1 LNKQKKYLPSFVKRL
16 GRITA
21 AQKANLNDLD
31 LYKIKIKDLKNKN
44 VVLDIGFGNGE
55 YTAAY
60 ANAFQEKHLIA
71 TEVYLSG
78 IGSLIGLINKYK
90 ISNISIFDED
100 VRLLM
105 DQMPKEF
112 LDSVNILFP
121 DPWQK
126 AKHHKRRLIGEDFLY
141 QLYPL
146 LKPNAIIFVRTDW
159 EDYAEQI
166 SELAEVMSSHFR
178 LERTQNIEFEFETRF
193 HQRAIKEGRKINS
206 FYLQNYENK
215 ETASF
220 KNLKPFSVVPSI
232 LF

>member
-1 LNKQKKYLPSFVKRL
+1 
-16 GRITA
+16 
-21 AQKANLNDLD
+21 
-31 LYKIKIKDLKNKN
+31 
-44 VVLDIGFGNGE
+44 
-55 YTAAY
+55 
-60 ANAFQEKHLIA
+60 
-71 TEVYLSG
+71 
-78 IGSLIGLINKYK
+78 
-90 ISNISIFDED
+90 
-100 VRLLM
+100 M

-141 QLYPL
+141 QLHPL
-146 LKPNAIIFVRTDW
+146 LKPNAKIFVRTDW

-206 FYLQNYENK
+206 F
-215 ETASF
+215 
-220 KNLKPFSVVPSI
+220 
-232 LF
+232 LFTKL

>member
-1 LNKQKKYLPSFVKRL
+1 M

-21 AQKANLNDLD
+21 SQKANLNDLD
-31 LYKIKIKDLKNKN
+31 LYKTKIKDLENKN

-90 ISNISIFDED
+90 ISNVSIFDDD

-141 QLYPL
+141 QLHPL
-146 LKPNAIIFVRTDW
+146 LKPNAKIFVRTDW
-159 EDYAEQI
+159 QDYAEQI

-193 HQRAIKEGRKINS
+193 HQRAIKEGREINS
-206 FYLQNYENK
+206 F
-215 ETASF
+215 
-220 KNLKPFSVVPSI
+220 
-232 LF
+232 LFTKL

>member
-1 LNKQKKYLPSFVKRL
+1 MKRL

-21 AQKANLNDLD
+21 AQKSNLNDLH
-31 LYKIKIKDLKNKN
+31 LYKTKIKDLKNKN

-60 ANAFQEKHLIA
+60 ANSFQEKHLIA

-126 AKHHKRRLIGEDFLY
+126 AKHHKRRLVGEDFLY
-141 QLYPL
+141 QLHPL
-146 LKPNAIIFVRTDW
+146 LKPNAKIFVRTDW

-178 LERTQNIEFEFETRF
+178 LEKTQNIEFEFETRF
-193 HQRAIKEGRKINS
+193 HQRAIKENREISS
-206 FYLQNYENK
+206 F
-215 ETASF
+215 
-220 KNLKPFSVVPSI
+220 
-232 LF
+232 LFTKL

>member
-1 LNKQKKYLPSFVKRL
+1 MKRL

-31 LYKIKIKDLKNKN
+31 LYKTKIKDLKNKN

-126 AKHHKRRLIGEDFLY
+126 AKHHKRRLIGEDFLN
-141 QLYPL
+141 QLHPL
-146 LKPNAIIFVRTDW
+146 LKPNARIFVRTDW

-166 SELAEVMSSHFR
+166 SELAEVMSSHYR

-193 HQRAIKEGRKINS
+193 HQRAIKEGREISS
-206 FYLQNYENK
+206 F
-215 ETASF
+215 
-220 KNLKPFSVVPSI
+220 
-232 LF
+232 LFTKL

>member
-1 LNKQKKYLPSFVKRL
+1 M

-21 AQKANLNDLD
+21 SQKANLNDLD
-31 LYKIKIKDLKNKN
+31 LYKTKIKDLKNKN

-78 IGSLIGLINKYK
+78 IGSLIGLINRYK

-126 AKHHKRRLIGEDFLY
+126 AKHHKRRLLDEDFLY
-141 QLYPL
+141 QLHPL
-146 LKPNAIIFVRTDW
+146 LKPNAKIFVRTDW

-206 FYLQNYENK
+206 F
-215 ETASF
+215 
-220 KNLKPFSVVPSI
+220 
-232 LF
+232 LFTKL

>member
-1 LNKQKKYLPSFVKRL
+1 M

-21 AQKANLNDLD
+21 PQKANLNDLD
-31 LYKIKIKDLKNKN
+31 IYKTKIKDLKNKN

-105 DQMPKEF
+105 DQMPKKF

-126 AKHHKRRLIGEDFLY
+126 TKHHKRRLIAEDFLY
-141 QLYPL
+141 QLHPL
-146 LKPNAIIFVRTDW
+146 LKPNAKIFVRTDW

-166 SELAEVMSSHFR
+166 GKLAEVMSSHFR
-178 LERTQNIEFEFETRF
+178 LERTQNIEFEYETRF
-193 HQRAIKEGRKINS
+193 HQRAIKEGREIDS
-206 FYLQNYENK
+206 F
-215 ETASF
+215 
-220 KNLKPFSVVPSI
+220 
-232 LF
+232 LFTKL

>member
-1 LNKQKKYLPSFVKRL
+1 M

-21 AQKANLNDLD
+21 SQKANLNDLD
-31 LYKIKIKDLKNKN
+31 LYKTNIKDLENKN

-112 LDSVNILFP
+112 LDSVYILFP

-141 QLYPL
+141 QLHPL
-146 LKPNAIIFVRTDW
+146 LKPNAKIFVRTDW

-206 FYLQNYENK
+206 F
-215 ETASF
+215 
-220 KNLKPFSVVPSI
+220 
-232 LF
+232 LFTKL

>member
-1 LNKQKKYLPSFVKRL
+1 M

-21 AQKANLNDLD
+21 SQKANLNDLD
-31 LYKIKIKDLKNKN
+31 RYKTKIKDLKNKN

-126 AKHHKRRLIGEDFLY
+126 VKHHKRRLIGEDFLY
-141 QLYPL
+141 QLHPL
-146 LKPNAIIFVRTDW
+146 LKPNAKIFVRTDW
-159 EDYAEQI
+159 QDYAEQI

-206 FYLQNYENK
+206 F
-215 ETASF
+215 
-220 KNLKPFSVVPSI
+220 
-232 LF
+232 LFTKL

>member
-1 LNKQKKYLPSFVKRL
+1 MKRL

-31 LYKIKIKDLKNKN
+31 FYKTKIKDLKNKN

-60 ANAFQEKHLIA
+60 ANAFQEKHIIA

-126 AKHHKRRLIGEDFLY
+126 AKHHKRRLIGEDFLC
-141 QLYPL
+141 QLHPL
-146 LKPNAIIFVRTDW
+146 LKPNAKIFVRTDW
-159 EDYAEQI
+159 ADYAEQI
-166 SELAEVMSSHFR
+166 SELPEVMSSHFR

-193 HQRAIKEGRKINS
+193 HQRAIKEGREINS
-206 FYLQNYENK
+206 F
-215 ETASF
+215 
-220 KNLKPFSVVPSI
+220 
-232 LF
+232 LFTKL

>member
-1 LNKQKKYLPSFVKRL
+1 M

-21 AQKANLNDLD
+21 SQKANLNDLD
-31 LYKIKIKDLKNKN
+31 LYKTKIKDLENKN

-60 ANAFQEKHLIA
+60 ASAFQEKHLIA

-141 QLYPL
+141 QLHPL
-146 LKPNAIIFVRTDW
+146 LKPNAKIFVRTDW

-206 FYLQNYENK
+206 F
-215 ETASF
+215 
-220 KNLKPFSVVPSI
+220 
-232 LF
+232 LFTKL

>member
-1 LNKQKKYLPSFVKRL
+1 M

-21 AQKANLNDLD
+21 SQKANLNDLD
-31 LYKIKIKDLKNKN
+31 LYKTRINDLENKN

-141 QLYPL
+141 QLHPL
-146 LKPNAIIFVRTDW
+146 LKPNAKIFVRTDW
-159 EDYAEQI
+159 EDYADQI
-166 SELAEVMSSHFR
+166 SELAEEMSSHFR

-206 FYLQNYENK
+206 F
-215 ETASF
+215 
-220 KNLKPFSVVPSI
+220 
-232 LF
+232 LFTKL

>member
-1 LNKQKKYLPSFVKRL
+1 M

-21 AQKANLNDLD
+21 SQKANLNDLD
-31 LYKIKIKDLKNKN
+31 LYKTKIKDLENKN
-44 VVLDIGFGNGE
+44 IVLDIGFGNGE

-90 ISNISIFDED
+90 ISNISIFDDD

-141 QLYPL
+141 QLHPL
-146 LKPNAIIFVRTDW
+146 LKPNAKIFVRTDW
-159 EDYAEQI
+159 QDYAEQI

-206 FYLQNYENK
+206 F
-215 ETASF
+215 
-220 KNLKPFSVVPSI
+220 
-232 LF
+232 LFTKL

>member
-1 LNKQKKYLPSFVKRL
+1 MNKQKKYLPSFVKRL

-21 AQKANLNDLD
+21 SQKANLNDLD
-31 LYKIKIKDLKNKN
+31 LYKTKIKDLENKN

-141 QLYPL
+141 QLHPL
-146 LKPNAIIFVRTDW
+146 LKPNAKIFVRTDW
-159 EDYAEQI
+159 QDYAEQI

-206 FYLQNYENK
+206 F
-215 ETASF
+215 
-220 KNLKPFSVVPSI
+220 
-232 LF
+232 LFTKL

>member
-1 LNKQKKYLPSFVKRL
+1 M

-21 AQKANLNDLD
+21 SQKANLNDLD
-31 LYKIKIKDLKNKN
+31 RYKTKIKDLENKN

-141 QLYPL
+141 QLHPL
-146 LKPNAIIFVRTDW
+146 LKPNAKIFVRTDW
-159 EDYAEQI
+159 QDYAEQI

-206 FYLQNYENK
+206 F
-215 ETASF
+215 
-220 KNLKPFSVVPSI
+220 
-232 LF
+232 LFTKL

>member
-1 LNKQKKYLPSFVKRL
+1 M

-31 LYKIKIKDLKNKN
+31 LYKAKIKDLKNKN

-78 IGSLIGLINKYK
+78 IGSLIGLIKKYK

-105 DQMPKEF
+105 DQMPQKF

-141 QLYPL
+141 QLHPL
-146 LKPNAIIFVRTDW
+146 LKPNAKIFVRTDW

-178 LERTQNIEFEFETRF
+178 IESTQNIEFEFETRF
-193 HQRAIKEGRKINS
+193 HQRAIKDGREISS
-206 FYLQNYENK
+206 F
-215 ETASF
+215 
-220 KNLKPFSVVPSI
+220 
-232 LF
+232 LFTKL

>member
-1 LNKQKKYLPSFVKRL
+1 MKRL

-31 LYKIKIKDLKNKN
+31 LYKTKIKDLKNKN

-60 ANAFQEKHLIA
+60 ANAFQEKHIIA

-90 ISNISIFDED
+90 ISNISIFDD
-100 VRLLM
+100 DARLLM

-141 QLYPL
+141 QLHPL
-146 LKPNAIIFVRTDW
+146 LKPNAKIFVRTDW

-193 HQRAIKEGRKINS
+193 HQRAIKEGREISS
-206 FYLQNYENK
+206 F
-215 ETASF
+215 
-220 KNLKPFSVVPSI
+220 
-232 LF
+232 LFTKL

>member
-1 LNKQKKYLPSFVKRL
+1 MKRL

-21 AQKANLNDLD
+21 AQKTNLNDLD
-31 LYKIKIKDLKNKN
+31 LYKTKIKDLKNKN

-105 DQMPKEF
+105 DKMPKEF

-141 QLYPL
+141 QLHPL
-146 LKPNAIIFVRTDW
+146 LKPNAKIFVRTDW

-193 HQRAIKEGRKINS
+193 HQRAIKEGREINS
-206 FYLQNYENK
+206 F
-215 ETASF
+215 
-220 KNLKPFSVVPSI
+220 
-232 LF
+232 LFTKL

>member
-1 LNKQKKYLPSFVKRL
+1 M

-21 AQKANLNDLD
+21 SQKANLNDLD
-31 LYKIKIKDLKNKN
+31 LYKTKIKDLENKN

-141 QLYPL
+141 QLHPL
-146 LKPNAIIFVRTDW
+146 LKPNAKIFVRTDW
-159 EDYAEQI
+159 QDYAEQI

-206 FYLQNYENK
+206 F
-215 ETASF
+215 
-220 KNLKPFSVVPSI
+220 
-232 LF
+232 LFTKL

>member
-1 LNKQKKYLPSFVKRL
+1 M

-31 LYKIKIKDLKNKN
+31 LYKTKIKDLKNKN

-105 DQMPKEF
+105 DQLPKDF

-126 AKHHKRRLIGEDFLY
+126 AKHHKRRLIGEDFLC
-141 QLYPL
+141 QLHPL
-146 LKPNAIIFVRTDW
+146 LKPNAKIFVRTDW
-159 EDYAEQI
+159 ADYAEQI
-166 SELAEVMSSHFR
+166 SELPEVMSSRFR

-193 HQRAIKEGRKINS
+193 HQRAIKEGREINS
-206 FYLQNYENK
+206 F
-215 ETASF
+215 
-220 KNLKPFSVVPSI
+220 
-232 LF
+232 LFTKL

>member
-1 LNKQKKYLPSFVKRL
+1 MKRL

-31 LYKIKIKDLKNKN
+31 LYKTKIKDLKNKN

-78 IGSLIGLINKYK
+78 IGSLIGLINKYR

-105 DQMPKEF
+105 DQMPKKF

-141 QLYPL
+141 QLHPL
-146 LKPNAIIFVRTDW
+146 LKPNAKIFVRTDW

-166 SELAEVMSSHFR
+166 SELAEVVGSHFR

-193 HQRAIKEGRKINS
+193 HQRAIKEGRKISS
-206 FYLQNYENK
+206 F
-215 ETASF
+215 
-220 KNLKPFSVVPSI
+220 
-232 LF
+232 LFTKL

>member
-1 LNKQKKYLPSFVKRL
+1 M

-21 AQKANLNDLD
+21 SQKKNLNDLD
-31 LYKIKIKDLKNKN
+31 IYKTKIKDLKNKN

-141 QLYPL
+141 QLHPL
-146 LKPNAIIFVRTDW
+146 LKPNAKIFVRTDW

-206 FYLQNYENK
+206 F
-215 ETASF
+215 
-220 KNLKPFSVVPSI
+220 
-232 LF
+232 LFTKL

>member
-1 LNKQKKYLPSFVKRL
+1 MNKQKKYLPSFVKRL

-21 AQKANLNDLD
+21 SQKANLNDLD
-31 LYKIKIKDLKNKN
+31 LYKTRINDLENKN

-126 AKHHKRRLIGEDFLY
+126 VKHHKRRLIGEDFLY
-141 QLYPL
+141 QLHPL
-146 LKPNAIIFVRTDW
+146 LKPNAKIFVRTDW

-166 SELAEVMSSHFR
+166 SELDEVMSSHFR

-206 FYLQNYENK
+206 F
-215 ETASF
+215 
-220 KNLKPFSVVPSI
+220 
-232 LF
+232 LFTKL

>member
-1 LNKQKKYLPSFVKRL
+1 L

-21 AQKANLNDLD
+21 SQKANLNDLD
-31 LYKIKIKDLKNKN
+31 LYKIKIKDLENKN

-141 QLYPL
+141 QLHPL
-146 LKPNAIIFVRTDW
+146 LKPNAKIFVRTDW

-206 FYLQNYENK
+206 F
-215 ETASF
+215 
-220 KNLKPFSVVPSI
+220 
-232 LF
+232 LFTKL

>member
-1 LNKQKKYLPSFVKRL
+1 MNKQKKYLPSFVKRL

-31 LYKIKIKDLKNKN
+31 LHKTKIKDLKNKN

-126 AKHHKRRLIGEDFLY
+126 AKHHKRRLLGKDFLF
-141 QLYPL
+141 QLHPL
-146 LKPNAIIFVRTDW
+146 LKPNAKIFVRTDW
-159 EDYAEQI
+159 EDYARQI
-166 SELAEVMSSHFR
+166 DELAEGMSSHYI
-178 LERTQNIEFEFETRF
+178 LKKIQKIEFEFKTRF
-193 HQRAIKEGRKINS
+193 HLRAIKKGRHISS
-206 FYLQNYENK
+206 F
-215 ETASF
+215 
-220 KNLKPFSVVPSI
+220 
-232 LF
+232 LFTKL

>member
-1 LNKQKKYLPSFVKRL
+1 M

-31 LYKIKIKDLKNKN
+31 LYKTKIKDLKNKN

-60 ANAFQEKHLIA
+60 ANAFQEKHIIA

-105 DQMPKEF
+105 DQMPKDF

-126 AKHHKRRLIGEDFLY
+126 VEHHKRRLIGEDFLY
-141 QLYPL
+141 QLHPL
-146 LKPNAIIFVRTDW
+146 LKPNAKIFVRTDW

-193 HQRAIKEGRKINS
+193 HPRAIKEGREINS
-206 FYLQNYENK
+206 F
-215 ETASF
+215 
-220 KNLKPFSVVPSI
+220 
-232 LF
+232 LFTKL

>member
-1 LNKQKKYLPSFVKRL
+1 M

-21 AQKANLNDLD
+21 SQKANLNDLD
-31 LYKIKIKDLKNKN
+31 LYKTKIKDLKNKN

-105 DQMPKEF
+105 DQMPKDF

-141 QLYPL
+141 QLHPL
-146 LKPNAIIFVRTDW
+146 LKPNAKIFVRTDW
-159 EDYAEQI
+159 QDYAEQI
-166 SELAEVMSSHFR
+166 IELAEVMSSHFR

-206 FYLQNYENK
+206 F
-215 ETASF
+215 
-220 KNLKPFSVVPSI
+220 
-232 LF
+232 LFTKL

>member
-1 LNKQKKYLPSFVKRL
+1 M

-21 AQKANLNDLD
+21 SQKANLNDLD
-31 LYKIKIKDLKNKN
+31 LYKTRIKDLENKN

-141 QLYPL
+141 QLHPL
-146 LKPNAIIFVRTDW
+146 LKPNAKIFVRTDW
-159 EDYAEQI
+159 QDYAEQI

-193 HQRAIKEGRKINS
+193 HQRAIKEGREINS
-206 FYLQNYENK
+206 F
-215 ETASF
+215 
-220 KNLKPFSVVPSI
+220 
-232 LF
+232 LFTKL

>member
-1 LNKQKKYLPSFVKRL
+1 MNKQKKYLPSFVKRL

-21 AQKANLNDLD
+21 SQKANLNDLD
-31 LYKIKIKDLKNKN
+31 LYKTKIKDLENKN

-126 AKHHKRRLIGEDFLY
+126 AKHHKRRLISEYFLY
-141 QLYPL
+141 QLHPL
-146 LKPNAIIFVRTDW
+146 LKPNAKIFVRTDW

-193 HQRAIKEGRKINS
+193 HQRAIKEGREISS
-206 FYLQNYENK
+206 F
-215 ETASF
+215 
-220 KNLKPFSVVPSI
+220 
-232 LF
+232 LFTKL

>member
-21 AQKANLNDLD
+21 AQEANLNDLD
-31 LYKIKIKDLKNKN
+31 LYKTKIKDLKNKN

-90 ISNISIFDED
+90 ISNISIFDD
-100 VRLLM
+100 DARLLM

-126 AKHHKRRLIGEDFLY
+126 AKHRKRRLIGEDFLY
-141 QLYPL
+141 QLHPL
-146 LKPNAIIFVRTDW
+146 LKPNAKIFVRTDW

-178 LERTQNIEFEFETRF
+178 LEKTQNIEFEFETRF
-193 HQRAIKEGRKINS
+193 HQRAIKEDREISS
-206 FYLQNYENK
+206 F
-215 ETASF
+215 
-220 KNLKPFSVVPSI
+220 
-232 LF
+232 LFTKL

>member
-1 LNKQKKYLPSFVKRL
+1 MNKQKKYLPSFVKRL

-21 AQKANLNDLD
+21 SQKANLNDLD
-31 LYKIKIKDLKNKN
+31 LYKTKIKDLENKN

-141 QLYPL
+141 QLHPL
-146 LKPNAIIFVRTDW
+146 LKPNAKIFVRTDW

-206 FYLQNYENK
+206 F
-215 ETASF
+215 
-220 KNLKPFSVVPSI
+220 
-232 LF
+232 LFTKL

>member
-1 LNKQKKYLPSFVKRL
+1 M

-21 AQKANLNDLD
+21 SQKANLNDLD
-31 LYKIKIKDLKNKN
+31 LYKIKIKDLENKN
-44 VVLDIGFGNGE
+44 VILDIGFGNGE

-126 AKHHKRRLIGEDFLY
+126 AKHHKRRLIGEDFLH
-141 QLYPL
+141 QLHPL
-146 LKPNAIIFVRTDW
+146 LKPNAKIFVRTDW

-206 FYLQNYENK
+206 F
-215 ETASF
+215 
-220 KNLKPFSVVPSI
+220 
-232 LF
+232 LFTKL

>member
-21 AQKANLNDLD
+21 SQKANLNDLD
-31 LYKIKIKDLKNKN
+31 LYKTRINDLENKN

-90 ISNISIFDED
+90 ISNISIFDDD

-141 QLYPL
+141 QLHPL
-146 LKPNAIIFVRTDW
+146 LKPNAKIFVRTDW

-206 FYLQNYENK
+206 F
-215 ETASF
+215 
-220 KNLKPFSVVPSI
+220 
-232 LF
+232 LFTKL

>member
-1 LNKQKKYLPSFVKRL
+1 M

-21 AQKANLNDLD
+21 SQKANLNDLD
-31 LYKIKIKDLKNKN
+31 LYKTRIKDLENKN

-78 IGSLIGLINKYK
+78 IGSLIGLINKHK

-141 QLYPL
+141 QLHPL
-146 LKPNAIIFVRTDW
+146 LKPNAKIFVRTDW
-159 EDYAEQI
+159 QDYAEQI

-206 FYLQNYENK
+206 F
-215 ETASF
+215 
-220 KNLKPFSVVPSI
+220 
-232 LF
+232 LFTKL

>member
-1 LNKQKKYLPSFVKRL
+1 MNLHNDNINDNINVNNNINNIENIENIYVKNVYEDIANHFDNTRVYTWPWIDEFLNKLAPYSSV
-16 GRITA
+16 
-21 AQKANLNDLD
+21 
-31 LYKIKIKDLKNKN
+31 Y
-44 VVLDIGFGNGE
+44 DIGCGNGE

-60 ANAFQEKHLIA
+60 ANAFQEKHIIA

-126 AKHHKRRLIGEDFLY
+126 AKHHKRRLVGEDFLY
-141 QLYPL
+141 QLHPL
-146 LKPNAIIFVRTDW
+146 LKPNAKIFVRTDW

-178 LERTQNIEFEFETRF
+178 LEKTQNIEFEFETRF
-193 HQRAIKEGRKINS
+193 HQRAIKENREISS
-206 FYLQNYENK
+206 F
-215 ETASF
+215 
-220 KNLKPFSVVPSI
+220 
-232 LF
+232 LFTKL

>member
-1 LNKQKKYLPSFVKRL
+1 MNKQKKYLPSFVKRL

-21 AQKANLNDLD
+21 SQKANLNDLD
-31 LYKIKIKDLKNKN
+31 RYKTKIKDLKNKN

-105 DQMPKEF
+105 DQMPNEF

-141 QLYPL
+141 QLHPL
-146 LKPNAIIFVRTDW
+146 LKPNAKIFVRTDW

-206 FYLQNYENK
+206 F
-215 ETASF
+215 
-220 KNLKPFSVVPSI
+220 
-232 LF
+232 LFTKL

>member
-21 AQKANLNDLD
+21 SQKANLNDLD
-31 LYKIKIKDLKNKN
+31 RYKTKIKDLKNKN

-126 AKHHKRRLIGEDFLY
+126 VKHHKRRLIGEDFLY
-141 QLYPL
+141 QLHPL
-146 LKPNAIIFVRTDW
+146 LKPNAKIFVRTDW

-193 HQRAIKEGRKINS
+193 HQRAIKEGREINS
-206 FYLQNYENK
+206 F
-215 ETASF
+215 
-220 KNLKPFSVVPSI
+220 
-232 LF
+232 LFTKL